1 MATARATLMR
11 SLYVMPLPSA
21 VQAAC
26 STPKAHRIAL
36 HDVSITTLNCSCT
49 CKAVLSIYYRFCR
62 ALASLR
68 FYLRVVK
75 HFMLAGGKLL
85 WRGMSPIFE

>member
-36 HDVSITTLNCSCT
+36 RDVSITTLNCSCSCT
-49 CKAVLSIYYRFCR
+49 CKAVLSICYWFCR
-62 ALASLR
+62 VLASLR

-75 HFMLAGGKLL
+75 HFMLAGGC
-85 WRGMSPIFE
+85 GVE